1 MQRAELLASGRGA
14 GADGPA
20 PPGELPAGRPRHS
33 SRPASQRAN
42 HPPPPSCRDGNGAPA
57 CGAGGRGD
65 VTWSPRVPEAT
76 PWDQPSLTSA
86 PRQHEPDGKPPA
98 AGRSGRSR
106 GTSGTN
112 DYAAKKTR
120 DK

>member
-1 MQRAELLASGRGA
+1 MGLA
-14 GADGPA
+14 
-20 PPGELPAGRPRHS
+20 GE
-33 SRPASQRAN
+33 
-42 HPPPPSCRDGNGAPA
+42 
-57 CGAGGRGD
+57 GD
-65 VTWSPRVPEAT
+65 VTWSPRVPEAA
-76 PWDQPSLTSA
+76 PWDQPSLTFA

>member
-1 MQRAELLASGRGA
+1 MGLA
-14 GADGPA
+14 
-20 PPGELPAGRPRHS
+20 GE
-33 SRPASQRAN
+33 
-42 HPPPPSCRDGNGAPA
+42 
-57 CGAGGRGD
+57 GD

-106 GTSGTN
+106 GTGGTN